1 MPNPQE
7 PLLSTEAIAKS
18 YGPVVALRSVDLVVE
33 SGEIHALLGANGAGK
48 STFVKI
54 LSGVIHQ
61 DAGSVDINGNRVSFK
76 VPKDATGAGVAT
88 VFQDPALI
96 PDLSIDQN
104 LTISGLHRSDIEPWL
119 ELMHLADLDF
129 GLLTRDVPL
138 ATRRLIDL
146 ARALALDPQLL
157 MLDEITA
164 ALTPEQADLVFD
176 VMRKWKRM
184 NRSVLFISHRLGEVL
199 SICDIA
205 TILRNGEDVAN
216 FSLDGVDEAE
226 LVSAMLGEELVA
238 VTVSADS
245 EASQLVSSVTEQS
258 DVVLRGIDL
267 HFREKVNG
275 VTFDLRR
282 GEVLGVTA
290 LEGQGQDELFAMLSG
305 DHRPTTG
312 EIVVNGEPMSA
323 KSPYDAIRKGLVLVP
338 GDREIALFPQR
349 SVRENLAVPLYN
361 RIARWFKLQS
371 DEGELVDTVIQRL
384 DIDTRAASQV
394 QRLSGGNRQKVTVGR
409 WLIEDFNVLLCF
421 DPTRGI
427 DIQTKAQIYDL
438 LREVAGNGA
447 AVLLYSSELREIPM
461 VCDRVLVMYD
471 GAVVHE
477 QPAATATEEVLLMA
491 AHGLEAVKQ

>member
-1 MPNPQE
+1 MPNPRQ

-48 STFVKI
+48 STLVKI

-61 DAGSVDINGNRVSFK
+61 DAGSVDINGNRVSFT

-104 LTISGLHRSDIEPWL
+104 LTISGLHRTDIEPWL
-119 ELMHLADLDF
+119 ELMKLADLDF
-129 GLLTRDVPL
+129 GLLARDVPL

-146 ARALALDPQLL
+146 ARALARDPQLL

-199 SICDIA
+199 SICDMA
-205 TILRNGEDVAN
+205 TILRNGQDVAN

-226 LVSAMLGEELVA
+226 LVSAMLGEELAAVA
-238 VTVSADS
+238 VSADS
-245 EASQLVSSVTEQS
+245 EASPLVSSVTEQS
-258 DVVLRGIDL
+258 DVVLRGVDL

-282 GEVLGVTA
+282 GEILGVTA

-312 EIVVNGEPMSA
+312 EIIVNGDPMSA

-338 GDREIALFPQR
+338 GDRQIALFPQL
-349 SVRENLAVPLYN
+349 SVRENLAIPLYN
-361 RIARWFKLQS
+361 RVARWLKLQS
-371 DEGELVDTVIQRL
+371 DEGELVDTAIQRL

-394 QRLSGGNRQKVTVGR
+394 QRLSGGNRQKVTIGR
-409 WLIEDFNVLLCF
+409 WLIEDFDVLLCF

-438 LREVAGNGA
+438 LREVAANGA
-447 AVLLYSSELREIPM
+447 AVLLYSSELREIPI

-471 GAVVHE
+471 GEVVHE
-477 QPAATATEEVLLMA
+477 QPAATATEEVLLTA

>member
-1 MPNPQE
+1 M
-7 PLLSTEAIAKS
+7 
-18 YGPVVALRSVDLVVE
+18 DLVVE

-61 DAGSVDINGNRVSFK
+61 DAGSVDINGNRVSFT

-96 PDLSIDQN
+96 PDLSMDQN
-104 LTISGLHRSDIEPWL
+104 LTISGLHRTDIEPWL

-129 GLLTRDVPL
+129 GLLARDVPL

-205 TILRNGEDVAN
+205 TILRNGQDVAN

-226 LVSAMLGEELVA
+226 LVSAMLGEELAAVA
-238 VTVSADS
+238 VSADS
-245 EASQLVSSVTEQS
+245 EASPLVTSVTEQS
-258 DVVLRGIDL
+258 DVVLRGVDL

-282 GEVLGVTA
+282 GEILGVTA

-312 EIVVNGEPMSA
+312 EIIVNGDPMLA

-338 GDREIALFPQR
+338 GDRQIALFPQR
-349 SVRENLAVPLYN
+349 SVRENLAIPLYN
-361 RIARWFKLQS
+361 RVARWLKLQS
-371 DEGELVDTVIQRL
+371 DEGELVDTAIQRL

-394 QRLSGGNRQKVTVGR
+394 QRLSGGNRQKVTIGR
-409 WLIEDFNVLLCF
+409 WLIEDFDVLLCF

-438 LREVAGNGA
+438 LREVAANGA
-447 AVLLYSSELREIPM
+447 AVLLYSSELREIPI

-471 GAVVHE
+471 GEVVHE
-477 QPAATATEEVLLMA
+477 QPAATATEEVLLTA
-491 AHGLEAVKQ
+491 AHGLGAVKQ